1 MINLFPEIIETDKLT
16 KEIVLNDGIVYK
28 YNFDN
33 QSYETLDGNLI
44 EIVNKS
50 EKIKQW
56 LEFLIRTEFESIDIY
71 KSTEFGLSLKKYIGK
86 KNIPLGLISSE
97 IKEQLNKKIFLNSDI
112 KEISKVIVS
121 KSSSKELVIN
131 IFVMSAVEGELEV
144 SINV

>member
-1 MINLFPEIIETDKLT
+1 MFPEIIETDKLT